1 MIIRKPYAILIRWFK
16 RIHIVLMILSL
27 YIYYKVLRVNGFV
40 SEFVSLGTYNAAIE
54 PITKYVS
61 LFLLLVILI
70 AFIGNLLLILLLK
83 HKGKPWKLYLVPTVE
98 YGIIFF
104 VLIWAR
110 GFFNNF
116 NGATPGMDIRLI
128 RDVIFISMAGQ
139 FPIVFIYA
147 MRILGLDLQKFNFKM
162 DEEYLEISKEDR
174 EELQININIDPYV
187 FLRLFNKTKR
197 YLKYFYLE
205 HKKICNLIAIVIA
218 IILLKNLATFIF
230 VTNKS
235 YKQGDVYNANGYT
248 IVINNSYY
256 TDKDKKG
263 EIIEENKAFVILDV
277 SITNNWDS
285 RELNLNNFHVVK
297 GIDNYSQSSTT
308 HSTEF
313 DDLGKTVESIQEIKT
328 GQTIR
333 TILIYKV
340 KKDIKVRTNKY
351 VLFYQELYG
360 TREVYLRKIKLDVK
374 DISTI
379 KAGKTYQLDDKI
391 RIKTNKIDE
400 VIAFDEPEVF
410 EDEFEYTI
418 QKCKSENK
426 CALDQRILNPIED
439 KIYLKI
445 PFSSRE
451 IDGKELVDISTN
463 YGKIIYKDSKGKDNE
478 IPFKSAISNTYFGK
492 YLCISLDNQ
501 IYENNNDIKLKYII
515 RDNQY
520 LITIPIEN
528 EDDEEIEGADEE

>member
-1 MIIRKPYAILIRWFK
+1 MIIRKPYALLIRWFK

-27 YIYYKVLRVNGFV
+27 YIYYRVLKVNGFV

-61 LFLLLVILI
+61 LFLLLIILI

-83 HKGKPWKLYLVPTVE
+83 HKGKPWKLYLIPTVE
-98 YGIIFF
+98 YAIIFF

-110 GFFNNF
+110 SFFNNF
-116 NGATPGMDIRLI
+116 NGSTPGMDIRLI
-128 RDVIFISMAGQ
+128 RDVMFISMVAQ

-174 EELQININIDPYV
+174 EELEININIDPYV
-187 FLRLFNKTKR
+187 FLRFYNKTKR

-205 HKKICNLIAIVIA
+205 HKKICNLIAVVIA
-218 IILLKNLATFIF
+218 VILLKNLVTFIF

-256 TDKDKKG
+256 TDKDKRG
-263 EIIEENKAFVILDV
+263 EIIEENKAFIILDV

-285 RELNLNNFHVVK
+285 RDLNLNNFHVVK

-313 DDLGKTVESIQEIKT
+313 DDLGKTVESIQEIKR

-340 KKDIKVRTNKY
+340 KKDIKVRTNRY

-360 TREVYLRKIKLDVK
+360 TKNVYLRKIKLNVK
-374 DISTI
+374 DISAI
-379 KAGKTYQLDDKI
+379 KKAKNYQLDDKV
-391 RIKTNKIDE
+391 RLKTGKVDDT
-400 VIAFDEPEVF
+400 IAFTDTITYDE
-410 EDEFEYTI
+410 EFDYKI
-418 QKCKSENK
+418 QRCKSENECLIEEESLK
-426 CALDQRILNPIED
+426 PEED
-439 KIYLKI
+439 KFYLKI
-445 PFSSRE
+445 PFSSKE

-463 YGKIIYKDSKGKDNE
+463 YGKIIYKDSKEKDNE

-492 YLCISLDNQ
+492 YLCISLDKQ
-501 IYENNNDIKLKYII
+501 IYEYNKDIKIKYII

-528 EDDEEIEGADEE
+528 ESDDEVEGADEE